1 MATKNKKTTTDAPAP
16 AAKKAAKKATKKKA
30 AKKATKKAVK
40 AKAPKAAKKA
50 AKKAP
55 KKAAKAKAAKPAKAA
70 KKAAKKAPKKAA
82 KAKAPRAKKAKA
94 EAAPA
99 ADSSA
104 EGEQPNGSKSK
115 SHPAVRPAPEV
126 GSRAPEFT
134 LQADDGSE
142 VSLKSLEGKNVV
154 LYFYPK
160 DSTPGCTIEACGF
173 RDVYAEIEAKGAIV
187 LGVSRDSLGS
197 HAKFKAAQ
205 KLPFP
210 LLSDPSGEMI
220 ASFGSYGEKTF
231 MGRKSLGILRTTVLI
246 DRTGKVAKIYPK
258 VSVKEHANQIL
269 ADLAAL

>member
-1 MATKNKKTTTDAPAP
+1 MATKKKTTTTEAAAP

-30 AKKATKKAVK
+30 AKKATKKAAK
-40 AKAPKAAKKA
+40 AKAPKAAKAKPAKA
-50 AKKAP
+50 
-55 KKAAKAKAAKPAKAA
+55 AKAAKPAKAA

-99 ADSSA
+99 AESAA
-104 EGEQPNGSKSK
+104 EGEQPDGSKSK

-142 VSLKSLEGKNVV
+142 VSLASLEGKNVV

-173 RDVYAEIEAKGAIV
+173 RDAYAEIEAKGAVV

-220 ASFGSYGEKTF
+220 ASYGSYGEKTF
-231 MGRKSLGILRTTVLI
+231 MGRKSMGILRTTVLI
-246 DRTGKVAKIYPK
+246 DRTGKIAKIYPK
-258 VSVKEHANQIL
+258 VSVKEHAAQVL
-269 ADLAAL
+269 ADLATLPA